1 MSEPNQLY
9 ARVRL
14 TRPRFDEFLSSAF
27 RDPSEDPDVLAWLST
42 ASYYGDRYTPELIR
56 ERISSEP
63 TVSEWVERLLEQ
75 APYGFA
81 MPARNSYD
89 DESQTWTLAV
99 LDFSEN
105 YDDYIAAVAVFRE
118 IAKYK
123 DLPSD
128 DGMLIY
134 GHLFESDGVQLALRI
149 TIGSAKFMGE
159 GEAGELVSEANTV
172 MDELIAQGA
181 AEASGE

>member
-9 ARVRL
+9 ARVHL
-14 TRPRFDEFLSSAF
+14 TRAKLHEFLASAF
-27 RDPSEDPDVLAWLST
+27 PIPSEDADVLAWLSE
-42 ASYYGDRYTPELIR
+42 ASYYGERYTPELIR

-63 TVSEWVERLLEQ
+63 TVGQWVESLVAS
-75 APYGFA
+75 APYGFV

-89 DESQTWTLAV
+89 EASQAWTVAV

-105 YDDYIAAVAVFRE
+105 YDDYLAAVAVFRE

-123 DLPSD
+123 DVPGD

-134 GHLFESDGVQLALRI
+134 ANMFGNDDVEVALRI
-149 TIGSAKFMGE
+149 GMGTSQFLKE
-159 GEAGELVSEANTV
+159 DEVADLIQEANV
-172 MDELIAQGA
+172 AMDRLKEEGA
-181 AEASGE
+181 ASNA

>member
-1 MSEPNQLY
+1 LY

-14 TRPRFDEFLSSAF
+14 SRPRFDEFLASDF
-27 RDPSEDPDVLAWLST
+27 PDPSEDPDVLAWLST
-42 ASYYGDRYTPELIR
+42 APYYGDRYTPELIL

-63 TVSEWVERLLEQ
+63 TVGEWVSRLLEP

-105 YDDYIAAVAVFRE
+105 YDDYLAAVAVFRE
-118 IAKYK
+118 IAKHK
-123 DLPSD
+123 DLPGDD

-134 GHLFESDGVQLALRI
+134 GHLFESDGVQVALRI
-149 TIGSAKFMGE
+149 TTGSAMFVGE
-159 GEAGELVSEANTV
+159 DEAAALVSEANTA

-181 AEASGE
+181 TEASGE